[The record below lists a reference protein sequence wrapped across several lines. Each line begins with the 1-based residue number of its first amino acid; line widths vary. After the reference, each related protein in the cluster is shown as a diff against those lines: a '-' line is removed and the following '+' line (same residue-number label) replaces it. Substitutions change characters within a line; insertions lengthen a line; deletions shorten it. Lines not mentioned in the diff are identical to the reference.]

1 MLALPHYV
9 VSHRARESLPP
20 NGSGG
25 STFRALGVDTSPV
38 MGDDRAAIAHLLRRT
53 SFGPLPGQVEALNAG
68 GLAAALDGVLSAT
81 PPPMPPDPVLDTG
94 DGERPPAW
102 WLRRMRDP
110 NVGLHEKMVWFW
122 HGHFTSGIDKVGS
135 WQMMWNQ
142 HLNLRNLAL
151 GNFRTMALQMTI
163 DPAMLIYLDGD
174 PSEAIDPNENYSR
187 ELQELFTI
195 GVDNVTEPNVK
206 AGAKALAGWDVDWDT
221 ATAVFHPSSAIS
233 IPVTFLGR
241 SCLRYDDVVN
251 AAVDHPACAPFVAA
265 KLHKYFHGVDPSP
278 ARKAALGDLFRSNN
292 MEILPLVTEI
302 LRDPNFFDPS
312 LRMNRPRYPVEWVS
326 AAFAAIG
333 SDDAGREQDLCDNMG
348 QLPFS
353 PPNVA
358 GWPASSKW
366 LAANVAVLRA
376 GVGNS
381 APNLPAVRNAPD
393 MVQAAL
399 QQCSIYEV
407 SQHTL
412 DALNAAAG
420 SITSLNRRAA
430 TLLGL
435 VVSSPEMALA

>member
-1 MLALPHYV
+1 
-9 VSHRARESLPP
+9 
-20 NGSGG
+20 
-25 STFRALGVDTSPV
+25 

-53 SFGPLPGQVEALNAG
+53 SFGPFPGQVEALNAG
-68 GLAAALDGVLSAT
+68 GLAAALAGVLGAT
-81 PPPMPPDPVLDTG
+81 PPPMPADPVLDTG
-94 DGERPPAW
+94 TGERPPAW

-110 NVGLHEKMVWFW
+110 ATGLHEKMVWFW
-122 HGHFTSGIDKVGS
+122 HAHFTSSVDKVGN

-142 HLNLRNLAL
+142 HLVLRQLAL

-174 PSEAIDPNENYSR
+174 PSEAVDPNENYSR

-206 AGAKALAGWDVDWDT
+206 AGAKALAGWDVDWNT
-221 ATAVFHPSSAIS
+221 ATAVFNSSSAIS
-233 IPVTFLGR
+233 TPVTFLGR

-265 KLHKYFHGVDPSP
+265 KLHRYFHGVDPSP
-278 ARKAALGDLFRSNN
+278 ARKAELGDLFRSNN
-292 MEILPLVTEI
+292 MEILPLVTAI
-302 LRDPNFFDPS
+302 LNDPNFFDPS
-312 LRMNRPRYPVEWVS
+312 LRMNRPRYPVEFVS

-333 SDDAGREQDLCDNMG
+333 NDDAGWEQDLCDNMG

-358 GWPASSKW
+358 GWSSGSKW

-376 GVGNS
+376 SVGNS
-381 APNLPAVRNAPD
+381 APVIAAIHDAPD

-399 QQCSIYEV
+399 QQCSIYEP

-412 DALNAAAG
+412 DALHTAAAA
-420 SITSLNRRAA
+420 ITSQNRRAA
-430 TLLGL
+430 ELLGL

>member
-1 MLALPHYV
+1 
-9 VSHRARESLPP
+9 
-20 NGSGG
+20 
-25 STFRALGVDTSPV
+25 

-53 SFGPLPGQVEALNAG
+53 SFGPFPGQVEALNAG
-68 GLAAALDGVLSAT
+68 GLAAALDGVLGGHPAAA
-81 PPPMPPDPVLDTG
+81 PPDPVLDTG

-102 WLRRMRDP
+102 WLRRMQDP
-110 NVGLHEKMVWFW
+110 ATGLHEKLVWFW
-122 HGHFTSGIDKVGS
+122 HGHFTSSIDKVGS

-142 HLNLRNLAL
+142 HGLLRQQAL

-206 AGAKALAGWDVDWDT
+206 AGAKALAGWDVDWNT
-221 ATAVFHPSSAIS
+221 ATAVFHQYAAIS
-233 IPVTFLGR
+233 TPVTFLGR

-265 KLHKYFHGVDPSP
+265 KLHKYFHGVDPTP
-278 ARKAALGDLFRSNN
+278 ARKAELGDLFRTNN
-292 MEILPLVTEI
+292 MEILPLVTAI

-312 LRMNRPRYPVEWVS
+312 LRMNRPRYPVEWAS
-326 AAFAAIG
+326 AAFAAITNTDVG
-333 SDDAGREQDLCDNMG
+333 WEQDVVDNMG
-348 QLPFS
+348 QVPFS

-376 GVGNS
+376 QVGNA
-381 APNLPAVRNAPD
+381 APALTAIRNAADP
-393 MVQAAL
+393 VQAAL
-399 QQCSIYEV
+399 QQCSIYET
-407 SQHTL
+407 SAHTL
-412 DALNAAAG
+412 DALTAAAAA
-420 SITSLNRRAA
+420 ITTPGRRAA

>member
-1 MLALPHYV
+1 
-9 VSHRARESLPP
+9 
-20 NGSGG
+20 
-25 STFRALGVDTSPV
+25 
-38 MGDDRAAIAHLLRRT
+38 MGDDRAALAHLLRRT
-53 SFGPLPGQVEALNAG
+53 GFGPFPGQVEALNPG
-68 GLAAALDGVLSAT
+68 GLAAALDGVLAAT
-81 PPPMPPDPVLDTG
+81 PPPLPADPVLDG
-94 DGERPPAW
+94 SGGIAPPAW
-102 WLRRMRDP
+102 WLQRMRDP
-110 NVGLHEKMVWFW
+110 AAGLHEKMVWFW
-122 HGHFTSGIDKVGS
+122 HGHFTSSVDKVGS

-142 HLNLRNLAL
+142 HLLLRQHAL

-206 AGAKALAGWDVDWDT
+206 AGAKALAGWEVDWSS
-221 ATAVFHPSSAIS
+221 ATAVFRPYAAIS
-233 IPVTFLGR
+233 TPVTFLGR

-265 KLHKYFHGVDPSP
+265 KVHRYFHGVDLTP
-278 ARKAALGDLFRSNN
+278 ARKAELGDLFRSNN
-292 MEILPLVTEI
+292 MEILPLVTAI
-302 LRDPNFFDPS
+302 LRDPSFFDPS
-312 LRMNRPRYPVEWVS
+312 LRMNRPRYPVEWAS

-333 SDDAGREQDLCDNMG
+333 NTDVGWEQDIVDNMG

-358 GWPASSKW
+358 GWPSGSKW

-376 GVGNS
+376 QVGNS
-381 APNLPAVRNAPD
+381 APVLTAIRNAADP
-393 MVQAAL
+393 VQAAL

-412 DALNAAAG
+412 DALTNAAA
-420 SITSLNRRAA
+420 SISTAGRRAA

-435 VVSSPEMALA
+435 VISSPEMALA